1 MADTYEAFYNGK
13 PLNPNRGLPT
23 MTYAQAEDCGLTESE
38 RLWCRTDGEDTPV
51 TADDI
56 PYDSNNSVKDK
67 IPQTITKQITTDANG
82 GATLDINANSYVVM
96 SATKLRDSTEST
108 FAWGGLG
115 RLVDGSYT
123 IHLMTYD
130 NQNFANKTCNVEVV
144 YMKR

>member
-1 MADTYEAFYNGK
+1 MAYSKQTWDTTSYVNPTRMNHIEDGIEAADSK
-13 PLNPNRGLPT
+13 
-23 MTYAQAEDCGLTESE
+23 
-38 RLWCRTDGEDTPV
+38 

-56 PYDSNNSVKDK
+56 EYSTGVSVKDK
-67 IPQTITKQITTDANG
+67 IPQIITKQITTDANG
-82 GATLDINANSYVVM
+82 GATLDIDSNSYVVI
-96 SATKLRDSTEST
+96 SASKLRDSTEST

-130 NQNFANKTCNVEVV
+130 NQNFANKTCNIEVV